1 MAEVKTIVIEDMI
14 VVFKELLTIHD
25 ELSKTSVI
33 YQQLMR
39 EDFPMVF
46 EEGNTKMHFI
56 DNMDFSNNDGPP
68 DPNNISGLL
77 NYVGKTNSALSLC
90 ILLIRFVYNVTN
102 ANETLDRAFAE
113 TFYNNC
119 IEPTYKEIYQQEYGA
134 EAPPIPDDAKQAI
147 YDVIIDEHH
156 KLYQETYEQQ

>member
-56 DNMDFSNNDGPP
+56 DNMDDSPP

-119 IEPTYKEIYQQEYGA
+119 IEPTYKEIYQQEYGV

-156 KLYQETYEQQ
+156 KLYQETYE